1 MGDFMQFSKVS
12 GKKNDHKVSVYALS
26 TCVWCKLTKQY
37 LNENNVEYEFVDV
50 DMLDDEDKDKVHQT
64 VLSKGGALSYP
75 TTIVDD
81 KIVITGFR
89 KDKLKEVLGL

>member
-1 MGDFMQFSKVS
+1 MQFSKVS

-50 DMLDDEDKDKVHQT
+50 DLLDDEDKDKVHQT

-89 KDKLKEVLGL
+89 KDKLKEALEI

>member
-37 LNENNVEYEFVDV
+37 LSENNVEYEFVDV
-50 DMLDDEDKDKVHQT
+50 DLLDDEDKDKVHQT